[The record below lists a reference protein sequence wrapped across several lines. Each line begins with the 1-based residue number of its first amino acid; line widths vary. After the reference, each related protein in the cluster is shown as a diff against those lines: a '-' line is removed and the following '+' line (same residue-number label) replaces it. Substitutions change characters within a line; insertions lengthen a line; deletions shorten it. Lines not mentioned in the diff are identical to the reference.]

1 MRRNKRTE
9 QEDAELDIT
18 SFMNLMIVLVPVL
31 LLSMVFSQTTVLDLN
46 MPGQSDETN
55 RDPRTMQ
62 LEVIVNSD
70 KLVLSESL
78 SKGVIE
84 TFPMIPV
91 KEIVEGGPTMQHD
104 FASLSKWL
112 QALKQEAIDNAI
124 SDGLKAGKTVEEAKK
139 DAKSDIQLL
148 LQKDTPYSLLVTL
161 MDTVRS
167 YHTVIVGS
175 VVEAELF
182 PKISIGD
189 APVE

>member
-1 MRRNKRTE
+1 MRRNRRARE
-9 QEDAELDIT
+9 EEAELDIT

-46 MPGQSDETN
+46 MPASSSDN
-55 RDPRTMQ
+55 VDVRTMQ
-62 LEVIVNSD
+62 LEVVVHPD

-78 SKGVIE
+78 KKGVIAS
-84 TFPMIPV
+84 FPMIPV
-91 KEIVEGGPTMQHD
+91 KEPKEDGPKMEHD
-104 FASLSKWL
+104 FKGLSTWL

-139 DAKSDIQLL
+139 DAKKDIQLL

-167 YHTVIVGS
+167 YHTVNVTS

>member
-1 MRRNKRTE
+1 MRNKKRAP
-9 QEDAELDIT
+9 QEDPELDIT

-46 MPGQSDETN
+46 MPASSSNNVDT
-55 RDPRTMQ
+55 RTMQ
-62 LEVIVNSD
+62 LEVIVHPD

-78 SKGVIE
+78 RKGVLA

-91 KEIVEGGPTMQHD
+91 KEVVEDGPTMQHD
-104 FASLSKWL
+104 FAGLSEWL
-112 QALKQEAIDNAI
+112 QALKQKAIDNAI

-139 DAKSDIQLL
+139 DAKKDIQLL